1 MLKDSR
7 NNSINDTYGYMLDE
21 IKEEV
26 DDFYLKYSYPKVREI
41 IDWEIILNRSDELAK
56 DILKQEEKENIWE
69 IIEDWWIT
77 LFIALYLEL
86 I

>member
-1 MLKDSR
+1 MRWK
-7 NNSINDTYGYMLDE
+7 
-21 IKEEV
+21 
-26 DDFYLKYSYPKVREI
+26 I

-77 LFIALYLEL
+77 LFIALYL
-86 I
+86 